1 MKFVTWNIQ
10 WARGIDGRVD
20 PRRIVDDARRL
31 GDFDVLCLQE
41 VAANYDTLAG
51 SAGEDQFEVF
61 AGLLPGFTAVPAV
74 AVDVPAPNG
83 GRRRF
88 GNLLLSRLPVLR
100 VLRHQLPWPP
110 DDAVISM
117 PRTLLEA
124 TLDTPLG
131 PLAVMTT
138 HLEYHSAMQRQA
150 QAEAIRDCHAQNCR
164 RALAQGVRDDTGSP
178 YHALPS
184 ATRTLLMGDFNVPPE
199 DPLHARLQQPFGDA
213 RIPRL
218 VDVWQHLHGT
228 QPHPPTTGLF
238 EDRYWPQPCATDF
251 VFASADLLPNV
262 RALTIDGATQASDHQ
277 PQCIALA

>member
-1 MKFVTWNIQ
+1 MKLITWNIQ
-10 WARGIDGRVD
+10 WARGLDGIVD
-20 PRRIVDDARRL
+20 PQRIVDGAKQL

-41 VAANYDTLAG
+41 VAASYDTLAG
-51 SAGEDQFEVF
+51 SSGEDQFDIF
-61 AGLLPGFTAVPAV
+61 ANLLPGFTAVSVTP
-74 AVDVPAPNG
+74 VDVPAPK

-88 GNLLLSRLPVLR
+88 GNLLLSRLPVHR

-117 PRTLLEA
+117 PRAMLEA

-131 PLAVMTT
+131 PLVVMTT
-138 HLEYHSAMQRQA
+138 HLEYHSASQRQA
-150 QAEAIRDCHAQNCR
+150 QVEAIRACHAAGCL
-164 RALAQGVRDDTGSP
+164 RALSSGARDGSGSP

-184 ATRTLLMGDFNVPPE
+184 TTRTLLMGDFNFPPE
-199 DPLHARLQQPFGDA
+199 DPLHARLQQPFDDP

-228 QPHPPTTGLF
+228 QPHPPTTGIH
-238 EDRYWPQPCATDF
+238 ENKYWPQPCATDF

-262 RALTIDGATQASDHQ
+262 RVLTIDAVTQASDHQ
-277 PQCIALA
+277 PQLLELA